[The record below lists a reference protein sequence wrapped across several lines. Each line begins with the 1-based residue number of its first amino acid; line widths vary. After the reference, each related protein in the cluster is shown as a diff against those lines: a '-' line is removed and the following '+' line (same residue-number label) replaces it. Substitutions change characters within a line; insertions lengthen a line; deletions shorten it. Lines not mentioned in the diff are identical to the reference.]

1 MLHPDIH
8 KPSPTI
14 SSMLSKK
21 ADPLFYLK
29 RNEQLC
35 TVPEIYMNLEMKYPS
50 SRSIKQ
56 SSLVRD
62 SSEELL
68 NELAEKKT
76 QIISKMETFRLRL
89 PNGTLAPNNSRSS
102 GVDVELNGFQ
112 TKGGRLTFRYRF
124 DAYSLL
130 RDFVLSGKY
139 KARFDLEFSSD
150 EDICA
155 AGHHVYISIEGNIG
169 VGKTTLCGQTRDFI
183 NSEIINANDKDDIV
197 HASDSVEYIEEKVHP
212 DWLNAFLGD
221 NKGMATLF
229 QFERLFATINA
240 AKEMGATM
248 KAHASHGFRV
258 HCIGDR
264 LPLGNVAF
272 AVMHYANGG
281 IPKQKFLLY
290 GTTLASG
297 GPYIYPDVVY
307 LHCPIDKVVDRIK
320 ARNRPGEA
328 DAYKIEYLEFLDE
341 TNLFVM
347 LYMWYTN
354 IVEVTFIDWKTFQ
367 DPVDVLDMIE
377 SNRLWK
383 KTMGNSTNAGGL
395 FRTLR
400 ETIRNN
406 LLTMSYE
413 EMKSIASMLSWK
425 GGVMGSSMA
434 NPQTLSDDM
443 KPIFDAL
450 DALDAS
456 FYLDM
461 PELI

>member
-1 MLHPDIH
+1 
-8 KPSPTI
+8 
-14 SSMLSKK
+14 MLSKSL
-21 ADPLFYLK
+21 APSFYLK

-35 TVPEIYMNLEMKYPS
+35 TVPEIYMDLEMKYPS
-50 SRSIKQ
+50 TRSIKQ

-68 NELAEKKT
+68 NELAEKET
-76 QIISKMETFRLRL
+76 QVISKMETFRLRL
-89 PNGTLAPNNSRSS
+89 PNRTLAPRNSGDPDES
-102 GVDVELNGFQ
+102 VELNGFQ
-112 TKGGRLTFRYRF
+112 TKGGRLSFRYRL

-130 RDFVLSGKY
+130 RGFVLSGKY
-139 KARFDLEFSSD
+139 KARFDLEFASD
-150 EDICA
+150 EEEAICA
-155 AGHHVYISIEGNIG
+155 QGEHVYISIEGNIG

-183 NSEIINANDKDDIV
+183 NSEIINAIDKDDIV

-212 DWLNAFLGD
+212 DWLNAFLND

-281 IPKQKFLLY
+281 ISKEKFLLY

-307 LHCPIDKVVDRIK
+307 LHCPINKVVDRIK
-320 ARNRPGEA
+320 SRNRPGEA

-354 IVEVTFIDWKTFQ
+354 IVEVSFIDWQTFQ

-377 SNRLWK
+377 TNRLWK
-383 KTMGNSTNAGGL
+383 KTMGNSTNTGGL

-400 ETIRNN
+400 ETIRND
-406 LLTMSYE
+406 LLTMSYA
-413 EMKSIASMLSWK
+413 EMKDIASMLSWK
-425 GGVMGSSMA
+425 NGVMGSSMA
-434 NPQTLSDDM
+434 NPQTLSEDL

-450 DALDAS
+450 DDLDAS